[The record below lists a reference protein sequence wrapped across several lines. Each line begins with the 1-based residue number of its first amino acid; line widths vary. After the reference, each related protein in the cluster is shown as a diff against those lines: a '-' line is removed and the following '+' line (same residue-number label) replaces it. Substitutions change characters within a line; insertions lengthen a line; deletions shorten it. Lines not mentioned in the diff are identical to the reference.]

1 MNIFGGGFAKGV
13 FWGVVFILGGIAC
26 IACIVYGLVK
36 SPSKNDVQH
45 SICPQGPCTTY
56 RTSWAWELGGGV
68 LILMGAGRAG
78 RAWYLRRDDVPA
90 DG

>member
-1 MNIFGGGFAKGV
+1 VNIFGGGFAKGV
-13 FWGVVFILGGIAC
+13 FWGVVFVLGG

-45 SICPQGPCTTY
+45 GICPQGPCTTY
-56 RTSWAWELGGGV
+56 RTPWAWELGGGV
-68 LILMGAGRAG
+68 LILTGAGRAG
-78 RAWYLRRDDVPA
+78 WAWHLRRDDVPA

>member
-13 FWGVVFILGGIAC
+13 FWGVVFVLGG

-45 SICPQGPCTTY
+45 GICPTEGPCTTY
-56 RTSWAWELGGGV
+56 STPWAWELGGGV
-68 LILMGAGRAG
+68 LILLGGGRAG
-78 RAWYLRRDDVPA
+78 WAWYQRRDDVTA
-90 DG
+90 D